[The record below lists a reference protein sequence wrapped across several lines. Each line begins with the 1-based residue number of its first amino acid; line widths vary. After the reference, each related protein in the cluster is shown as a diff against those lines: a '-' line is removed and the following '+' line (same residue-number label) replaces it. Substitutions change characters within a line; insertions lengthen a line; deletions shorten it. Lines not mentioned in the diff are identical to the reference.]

1 MERYGDGVRIRT
13 SQDPSHHGKYQVEL
27 EAEIPGNIE
36 PHKAVLESL
45 GYGLADFDQWGLTYL
60 SQEDPDLSAGVD
72 ELNDYG
78 DNTRLTLRKGRLSKY
93 DIDEAREALEQI
105 YCRIV
110 DEIGMPIAPPLL
122 EAQRSVS
129 DRLYSSEIE
138 F

>member
-1 MERYGDGVRIRT
+1 MSGRVSSLRLVIVT
-13 SQDPSHHGKYQVEL
+13 SNWTFAKP
-27 EAEIPGNIE
+27 EA
-36 PHKAVLESL
+36 ASC
-45 GYGLADFDQWGLTYL
+45 QLTYL
-60 SQEDPDLSAGVD
+60 SQEDPDLSADVD

-78 DNTRLTLRKGRLSKY
+78 VNTRLTLRKGRLSKY
-93 DIDEAREALEQI
+93 DIDEVRESLEQI

>member
-13 SQDPSHHGKYQVEL
+13 SQDPSHHDKYQVEL

-36 PHKAVLESL
+36 PPKAALESL
-45 GYGLADFDQWGLTYL
+45 GYGLADFDQWALTYL
-60 SQEDPDLSAGVD
+60 SLEDPDLSAGVD

-93 DIDEAREALEQI
+93 DIDEARESLEQI

>member
-1 MERYGDGVRIRT
+1 MERYGDGIHIRT
-13 SQDPSHHGKYQVEL
+13 SQDPSHHDKYQVEL

-60 SQEDPDLSAGVD
+60 SLEDPDLSADVD

-93 DIDEAREALEQI
+93 DVDEARETLEQM

-110 DEIGMPIAPPLL
+110 DEIGMPINT
-122 EAQRSVS
+122 
-129 DRLYSSEIE
+129 SSLKCQSKVC
-138 F
+138 

>member
-1 MERYGDGVRIRT
+1 MERYGDGVHIRT

-36 PHKAVLESL
+36 LPKGALESL

-60 SQEDPDLSAGVD
+60 SQKDPDLSADVD
-72 ELNDYG
+72 ELDDYG

-93 DIDEAREALEQI
+93 DIDEARESLEQI

-110 DEIGMPIAPPLL
+110 DEIGIPIAPPLL
-122 EAQRSVS
+122 EAQRSVPN
-129 DRLYSSEIE
+129 RLYSSETE

>member
-1 MERYGDGVRIRT
+1 M
-13 SQDPSHHGKYQVEL
+13 EL

-36 PHKAVLESL
+36 LPKVALESL

-60 SQEDPDLSAGVD
+60 SLEDPDLSADVD

-93 DIDEAREALEQI
+93 DIDEARESLEQI

>member
-1 MERYGDGVRIRT
+1 MERYGDGVHIRA
-13 SQDPSHHGKYQVEL
+13 SQDPSHHDKYQVEL

-36 PHKAVLESL
+36 LPKVALESL
-45 GYGLADFDQWGLTYL
+45 GYGLADFDPWGLTYL
-60 SQEDPDLSAGVD
+60 SLEDPDLSADVD

-93 DIDEAREALEQI
+93 DIDEARESLEQI

>member
-1 MERYGDGVRIRT
+1 MERYGDGVHIRT

-36 PHKAVLESL
+36 LPKAALESL

-60 SQEDPDLSAGVD
+60 SLEDPDLSADVD

-93 DIDEAREALEQI
+93 DIDEARESLEQI
-105 YCRIV
+105 YFRIV
-110 DEIGMPIAPPLL
+110 DEIGMPITPPLL

-129 DRLYSSEIE
+129 NRLYSSETE

>member
-1 MERYGDGVRIRT
+1 MERYGDDVHIRT

-27 EAEIPGNIE
+27 EAKIPGNIE
-36 PHKAVLESL
+36 LPKTALESL

-60 SQEDPDLSAGVD
+60 AQEDPDLTADVD
-72 ELNDYG
+72 ELDDYG
-78 DNTRLTLRKGRLSKY
+78 DNTRLILRKGRLSKY
-93 DIDEAREALEQI
+93 DIDDARECLEQI

-122 EAQRSVS
+122 EAQRSVW
-129 DRLYSSEIE
+129 DRLYSSETE